1 MPLFK
6 AAAIGATLVDQ
17 GLCLSSSAFPR
28 DQGRVR
34 QVMTYK
40 DALTDSMSWL
50 AQQPD
55 TIFIGQTVRFGG
67 SYMGTTFSGVQQ
79 NKLVELPVMEESQMG
94 MSLGLALE
102 GYCVVSVFP
111 RFDFVL
117 LAMNQLVNHI
127 DKIGWMSE
135 GRMQPR
141 IIIRTSVGPTEPLD
155 AGPQHT
161 GRYTDAMRL
170 MLTTV
175 VVIELQQPDL
185 VIDVYRNAYAK
196 GGIWLIV
203 EEGELY

>member
-1 MPLFK
+1 MLNYK
-6 AAAIGATLVDQ
+6 NALIEA
-17 GLCLSSSAFPR
+17 
-28 DQGRVR
+28 
-34 QVMTYK
+34 MT
-40 DALTDSMSWL
+40 WL
-50 AQQPD
+50 GQQPD

-135 GRMQPR
+135 GKMQPR
-141 IIIRTSVGPTEPLD
+141 MIIRTSVGPTEPLD

-161 GRYTDAMRL
+161 ADYTNAL
-170 MLTTV
+170 KEMLTTV
-175 VVIELQQPDL
+175 NVVKLANAEMVGPY
-185 VIDVYRNAYAK
+185 YRRAYRDK
-196 GGIWLIV
+196 DQTLWLFV
-203 EEGELY
+203 EEGALY

>member
-1 MPLFK
+1 
-6 AAAIGATLVDQ
+6 
-17 GLCLSSSAFPR
+17 
-28 DQGRVR
+28 
-34 QVMTYK
+34 MTYK

-135 GRMQPR
+135 GKMRPR
-141 IIIRTSVGPTEPLD
+141 IIIRTSVGPKKPLD

-161 GRYTDAMRL
+161 QDHGEAL
-170 MLTTV
+170 KKMLTTV
-175 VVIELQQPDL
+175 NVMKLTDAETVGLC
-185 VIDVYRNAYAK
+185 YRRAYSDRHQRLWLFVED
-196 GGIWLIV
+196 GGQ
-203 EEGELY
+203 Y